1 MQNPK
6 YDRDNLVNLLAER
19 ATFERSA
26 VTLYD
31 AMLSAIQ
38 DVEHPLL
45 LASMDTVKR
54 HRDEEEEHAVW
65 TEELLAKLGGR
76 PERDLPDAVNRE
88 ARALADII
96 QRGRRA
102 AALLPIF
109 HAMLSSELMDVE
121 GWMLL
126 SLVANE
132 LDDRPAMK
140 ELQPIIARENE
151 HLALVRQV
159 ILTLTR
165 ESVTFEGAMMGGMN
179 QGMSAGMRGDG
190 GARRGNGGARRGRPA
205 SRPQRAGARRG
216 RGAPSQAN
224 R

>member
-31 AMLSAIQ
+31 SMIGAIQ
-38 DVEHPLL
+38 EVDHPLL
-45 LASMDTVKR
+45 VSSMDMVVR
-54 HRDEEEEHAVW
+54 HRDEEEQHAVW

-76 PERDLPDAVNRE
+76 PQRELTDAVNRE

-96 QRGRRA
+96 QRGRRS

-121 GWMLL
+121 GWVLL
-126 SLVANE
+126 SHVANE

-140 ELQPIIARENE
+140 ELEPIIAREAE

-165 ESVTFEGAMMGGMN
+165 ESVTFAPAE
-179 QGMSAGMRGDG
+179 QGMAANIVGVGL
-190 GARRGNGGARRGRPA
+190 RRGNGGGRRGRPA
-205 SRPQRAGARRG
+205 SRAQRAGMTQRG
-216 RGAPSQAN
+216 RQGASQAN